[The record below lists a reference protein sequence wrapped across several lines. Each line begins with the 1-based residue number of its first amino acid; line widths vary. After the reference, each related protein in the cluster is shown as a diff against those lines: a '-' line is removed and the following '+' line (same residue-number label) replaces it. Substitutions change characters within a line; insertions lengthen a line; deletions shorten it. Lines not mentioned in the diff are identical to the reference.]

1 MIENTRLEQS
11 TDAHVARA
19 AVGDALPVL
28 TVLPL
33 PVRASPVI
41 ANVGA
46 RHLRLVITDVAG
58 AAIAHLSQMQLLNF
72 PDKQAGHQALP
83 QRKPHSGRAVALWDA
98 AEYVA
103 AVALHGGRRRR
114 R

>member
-46 RHLRLVITDVAG
+46 RHLLLVITDVAG
-58 AAIAHLSQMQLLNF
+58 AAIAFVPDATIHLSG
-72 PDKQAGHQALP
+72 QAGGAP
-83 QRKPHSGRAVALWDA
+83 GTA
-98 AEYVA
+98 AEKA
-103 AVALHGGRRRR
+103 ALRSRRTLGRST
-114 R
+114 